1 MARFDVY
8 RNPRRSAPQAPYL
21 LDVQCDWVRT
31 ELRVVVPLVRAD
43 YHGPPMKRLNP
54 MVEIDGQALVMSPTE
69 IGSLPENQLGK
80 PIASLAAQ
88 RDQVVAALDFL
99 FQGY

>member
-43 YHGPPMKRLNP
+43 YHGQPMKRLNP
-54 MVEIDGQALVMSPTE
+54 VVEIDGQRLVMSPTE

-80 PIASLAAQ
+80 AVASLAAQ
-88 RDQVVAALDFL
+88 RDQFVAALDFL